1 LIVCGDDML
10 AFRVAQ
16 ELTTRYRERVTAI
29 LPSKRRGQG
38 PQIDRLPGTRI
49 VEQDELTSQAF
60 TDAQITSARAL
71 ALLRQDD
78 VGNFHAAL
86 RARELNPDIRL
97 VLAVFSPG
105 LGEQV
110 RSFFPDCAVLVGTSM
125 SAPSFV
131 AAALGEP
138 APSHVRVS
146 GQTLYVTLRG
156 AADPAQVLCGL
167 ATTTS
172 TGPLLLP
179 PDGKN
184 ADDLVLAIAD
194 GTPRDP
200 LRRRDPLGAV
210 RRRLRTL
217 LWHKLGLGFA
227 SLFAVLVAGFILLLA
242 ATGYPWTT
250 ALYLTMLDAAGA
262 ALTNPAA
269 GGAEKVAQ
277 ILLTFDGLVFV
288 PFVTALVVGAR
299 LTGSIRARPP
309 ATSGHVIVVGL
320 GNVGTLVVAQLHDL
334 GVPVVAIDR
343 DPKGPGVALARR
355 LGVPVVIGEIH
366 REETLRAASL
376 LSSIALVSVTS
387 SDEVN
392 LEAALHARALRA
404 DLRIVLRLYD
414 DDLAERVQKMI
425 GNTVSRS
432 VSYLAAPAFAAA
444 MLEHQVLRTIP
455 VGRHVLLVADVQ
467 VEADAEL
474 AGQPIEAAQHPGQA
488 HILAVRR
495 HGTEYFDWSPA
506 PTYQIEPQDR
516 LLVLATRAGL
526 GQTLARNA
534 PLTPSGGATPL
545 DPPLPAAMLSDRVT
559 TPRCKRQTIQI
570 PAYRDTRRK
579 TPVRGIAGRGPVA
592 LRSGQ
597 IFRLVLLSQMG
608 IEKREVTTR
617 IFPIRM
623 AAREPTSASGGQD
636 VPSFSRRDDRERQ
649 RRSHHHGRRTQCGGR
664 ARRRVAYRRP
674 GPARAGRICTDHI
687 SALGG
692 QCRLDDKSQRRRL
705 AGLCLCLRR
714 PCSATGRHVGIPE
727 QERIRID
734 RVRLVRRFLDR
745 ARTLGA
751 ARGSHPA
758 SGRTSGRLCG
768 TNGQRPRLDPA
779 GLGHLQHLHAADQR
793 ADDLRGVRGVPD
805 PGDHRSHLVH
815 RLLHREQRHH
825 QARRLH
831 RSGHRAGRLVHLG
844 GRGGQRI
851 GRPAQAAGRPGADP
865 LIRSGSLR

>member
-1 LIVCGDDML
+1 MPPVARFRASESHLIVCGDDML
-10 AFRVAQ
+10 AFRVTQ

-38 PQIDRLPGTRI
+38 PVIDRLPGARLI
-49 VEQDELTSQAF
+49 ERDELTSQAF

-110 RSFFPDCAVLVGTSM
+110 RAFFPDCAVLVGTSM

-146 GQTLYVTLRG
+146 GKTLYVTLRG

-167 ATTTS
+167 ASTTAR
-172 TGPLLLP
+172 GPVLMP
-179 PDGKN
+179 PDGQN

-200 LRRRDPLGAV
+200 LRRRDPVGAV
-210 RRRLRTL
+210 LRKLRGL

-227 SLFAVLVAGFILLLA
+227 VLFAVLVAGFCLLVA
-242 ATGYPWTT
+242 ATGYAWTT

-269 GGAEKVAQ
+269 DGAEKVAQ

-299 LTGSIRARPP
+299 LTGSIRSRPP

-343 DPKGPGVALARR
+343 DPKAPGVAFARR
-355 LGVPVVIGEIH
+355 LGVPVVVGEIH

-376 LSSIALVSVTS
+376 RSSIALVSVTS

-414 DDLAERVQKMI
+414 DDLAERVQKMV

-455 VGRHVLLVADVQ
+455 VGRHVLLIADVL
-467 VEADAEL
+467 VEPDAEL

-495 HGTEYFDWSPA
+495 HNTDSFDWSLDRD
-506 PTYQIEPQDR
+506 YQIEPHDR

-526 GQTLARNA
+526 GRTLARNQPQA
-534 PLTPSGGATPL
+534 PLTAG
-545 DPPLPAAMLSDRVT
+545 
-559 TPRCKRQTIQI
+559 
-570 PAYRDTRRK
+570 
-579 TPVRGIAGRGPVA
+579 AGRG
-592 LRSGQ
+592 
-597 IFRLVLLSQMG
+597 
-608 IEKREVTTR
+608 
-617 IFPIRM
+617 
-623 AAREPTSASGGQD
+623 
-636 VPSFSRRDDRERQ
+636 
-649 RRSHHHGRRTQCGGR
+649 
-664 ARRRVAYRRP
+664 
-674 GPARAGRICTDHI
+674 GPA
-687 SALGG
+687 
-692 QCRLDDKSQRRRL
+692 L
-705 AGLCLCLRR
+705 AG
-714 PCSATGRHVGIPE
+714 SY
-727 QERIRID
+727 
-734 RVRLVRRFLDR
+734 
-745 ARTLGA
+745 
-751 ARGSHPA
+751 
-758 SGRTSGRLCG
+758 
-768 TNGQRPRLDPA
+768 
-779 GLGHLQHLHAADQR
+779 
-793 ADDLRGVRGVPD
+793 
-805 PGDHRSHLVH
+805 
-815 RLLHREQRHH
+815 
-825 QARRLH
+825 
-831 RSGHRAGRLVHLG
+831 
-844 GRGGQRI
+844 
-851 GRPAQAAGRPGADP
+851 
-865 LIRSGSLR
+865 SLTA